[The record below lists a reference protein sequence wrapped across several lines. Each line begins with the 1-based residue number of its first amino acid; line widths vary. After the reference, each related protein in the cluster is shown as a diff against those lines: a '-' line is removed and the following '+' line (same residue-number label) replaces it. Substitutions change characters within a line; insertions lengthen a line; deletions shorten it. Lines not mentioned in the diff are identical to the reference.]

1 LYSLGGF
8 TLPFF
13 SFGLL
18 NILLSVGLILLMPNV
33 KKETEIKE
41 KKNDKKLT
49 FSAMVEV
56 NIDKLKDLTI
66 SLTMRLHD
74 ILPKFCFTVNKN
86 F

>member
-41 KKNDKKLT
+41 EKNDKKLT

-56 NIDKLKDLTI
+56 K
-66 SLTMRLHD
+66 H
-74 ILPKFCFTVNKN
+74 
-86 F
+86 

>member
-1 LYSLGGF
+1 MKKSLLNNLGPAVGSFLYSLGGF

-33 KKETEIKE
+33 KKETQKIEE
-41 KKNDKKLT
+41 KNDKKLT

-56 NIDKLKDLTI
+56 NIDKLKMMI
-66 SLTMRLHD
+66 SFM
-74 ILPKFCFTVNKN
+74 IN
-86 F
+86 

>member
-1 LYSLGGF
+1 LKKSLLNNLGPAVGSFLYSLGGF

-33 KKETEIKE
+33 KKETQKIEE
-41 KKNDKKLT
+41 KNDKKLT

-56 NIDKLKDLTI
+56 NIDKLKMMI
-66 SLTMRLHD
+66 SFM
-74 ILPKFCFTVNKN
+74 IN
-86 F
+86 